1 LSLEEVY
8 ALADT
13 PGNGAVVVMSG
24 TVRNQTDGKPVVA
37 LESSLRTDGTSGVPS
52 ISAEF
57 APGLM

>member
-1 LSLEEVY
+1 M
-8 ALADT
+8 LADT

-52 ISAEF
+52 ISADIRTYW
-57 APGLM
+57 PNVTWW